1 MTVIQFPKSEDERL
15 GNLLARAGAQ
25 LTQETPPEWVG
36 LQLRAHVARRAA
48 EPRVASEPV
57 RSGALLGATNGKGGD
72 GGFGNGGPIDTKAWG
87 IALAVVIAL
96 LALFV
101 GSGSS
106 KLGRTSDP
114 ARAADMNNGL
124 TSVDDE
130 FVPVVSPQRWQQI
143 VPQLSSANTEPG
155 GELGTNAGA
164 DTSTGTRAWV
174 VGAEVPAAQLAKF
187 GLPFDPAHAGEPV
200 RAELLVHPSGEI
212 LAVRYA
218 R

>member
-15 GNLLARAGAQ
+15 GHLLARAGAQ

-36 LQLRAHVARRAA
+36 LQLRAHVARHAA
-48 EPRVASEPV
+48 APRVASEPV
-57 RSGALLGATNGKGGD
+57 RSGALLGAANGKGRE

-87 IALAVVIAL
+87 ITLAVVIAL

-114 ARAADMNNGL
+114 ARATDMNNGL

-130 FVPVVSPQRWQQI
+130 FVPVVSAQRWQQI
-143 VPQLSSANTEPG
+143 VPQLSSTNT
-155 GELGTNAGA
+155 
-164 DTSTGTRAWV
+164 DTGTRAWV